1 MLLFVFLD
9 IVLVAL
15 FEIFCQ
21 DHVTVLPHS
30 LHSSLKNKTI
40 LLFKYRLMWERQDSN
55 DLQRRTLVKSI
66 AVISKWTHLVSC
78 STCQFSFS
86 YLEILLVHQD
96 LESLSSSCCS
106 WDKNLSLPW
115 STAVPRL
122 NLLYMFTTSW
132 VWHFRKHNWK
142 TQCFIA
148 QRQNTPELARL
159 WGPARPW
166 KW

>member
-40 LLFKYRLMWERQDSN
+40 LLFKYRLMWERQDWN
-55 DLQRRTLVKSI
+55 DLQWRTMVKSI

-132 VWHFRKHNWK
+132 IWHFRKHNWK
-142 TQCFIA
+142 LTVFHSSEAKYTRI
-148 QRQNTPELARL
+148 REVMGSR
-159 WGPARPW
+159 
-166 KW
+166 